1 MVSYLIIISY
11 YFFICLG
18 LFYFVKNIIKNR
30 NCARR
35 GESENCSK
43 KIKSGGK
50 LIKKINL
57 LSFKIGSF
65 FTGKKH
71 FRPMKKNEELL
82 KLLESEN
89 KVSIEPESFIGY
101 RIILLVLFTIA
112 GFFIGSSPF
121 SSIVAGLLC
130 GAAGYFIP
138 ALLLRNFNRKR
149 QNEINMDLPDII
161 DLLVVATLSGQN
173 IYNAIKIVIEK
184 YNGSICSELSNF
196 IKDIDMG
203 LGKMQAYKNL
213 MDRSDSD
220 EFKNFVFTLIQAE
233 KYGASIIDIL
243 KRKSDYIKF
252 EAYQGL
258 EGKIRKKTVVILFPL
273 VFLILPSFIILVGGP
288 LIYSMGGNFL
298 NF

>member
-1 MVSYLIIISY
+1 M
-11 YFFICLG
+11 C
-18 LFYFVKNIIKNR
+18 
-30 NCARR
+30 
-35 GESENCSK
+35 
-43 KIKSGGK
+43 GGK
-50 LIKKINL
+50 SSYFTKDGKAAGGLISKMNL

-65 FTGKKH
+65 FINKKH
-71 FRPMKKNEELL
+71 FRSMKKNAELL
-82 KLLESEN
+82 KLLEYES
-89 KVSIEPESFIGY
+89 KVSIKPESFMGY

-112 GFFIGSSPF
+112 GLFIGSGPF
-121 SSIVAGLLC
+121 GSIVAGLLC
-130 GAAGYFIP
+130 GVAGYFIP
-138 ALLLRNFNRKR
+138 ALLLRNFSRKR

-161 DLLVVATLSGQN
+161 DLLVAATLSGQN

-184 YNGSICSELSNF
+184 YEGSICSELSNF

-203 LGKMQAYKNL
+203 LGKMKAYKNM

-258 EGKIRKKTVVILFPL
+258 EGKIRKKTVVIIFPL
-273 VFLILPSFIILVGGP
+273 VFLILPAFIILAGGP
-288 LIYSMGGNFL
+288 LIYSMGGSFPG
-298 NF
+298 F